1 MLVYVCN
8 FYTTYPFVLAC
19 INLCALV
26 YVCISIVH
34 TTGWTDA
41 SSVVKKNCMLSRV
54 TFSVAENIDSS
65 F

>member
-41 SSVVKKNCMLSRV
+41 SSVVKKIVCCQ
-54 TFSVAENIDSS
+54 E
-65 F
+65 